1 MDNKNKFVFE
11 KFEDFVQFLEENV
24 INEAQ
29 SFSSLAELQT
39 FLGSNGMDKDGKTAL
54 SSIEELAKK
63 SAILPGGFEKDTFKT
78 FAKTVNALSIPDV
91 TEIYSISVSVSN
103 LEYRNVLGG
112 TVVTETGQR
121 VNIADI
127 FTDVNKKNL
136 DTTYKVPILSKDKK
150 EFVSNKDGDKEFVQ
164 GTGALRQFVLIGNPG
179 KIDFKKWKGSD
190 PVKNPATGSGAPG
203 EPSMAPATKKSKA
216 DIKRVEWVFL
226 LYYPTDILPG
236 QGESFQST
244 ELVETV
250 RPVSTTSTKLQP
262 IVIQDNNVLF
272 DLNKSDL
279 KEMGKAAIL
288 NALSGVATAKSIEV
302 TGGASKEG
310 DRGRNEILCKERA
323 QAVADFLKSGAFKNA
338 EVTVSDVAD
347 IQPADSK
354 DPLEIWRRVTLNID
368 GQSLVTKKE
377 TGEEKVVMA
386 SNLSKKM
393 DLLKFREVRIGIT
406 GEIL

>member
-24 INEAQ
+24 INENQ

-39 FLGSNGMDKDGKTAL
+39 FLGSNGMDTRGKTAL

-63 SAILPGGFEKDTFKT
+63 SAILPGGFKKDAFTT
-78 FAKTVNALSIPDV
+78 FAKTVNELSIPDV
-91 TEIYSISVSVSN
+91 TEITAINVVVDE
-103 LEYRNVLGG
+103 LEYGNVLGG

-150 EFVSNKDGDKEFVQ
+150 EFISNKDGDKEFYQ
-164 GTGALRQFVLIGNPG
+164 GTGALRQFVLITNPG
-179 KIDFKKWKGSD
+179 KIDFKKWTGSD
-190 PVKNPATGSGAPG
+190 PVKNLQGSNSNNVTPT
-203 EPSMAPATKKSKA
+203 SKKTRSA
-216 DIKRVEWVFL
+216 YGFTWSFF
-226 LYYPTDILPG
+226 LYYPTAIQPG
-236 QGESFQST
+236 KGESFQST

-262 IVIQDNNVLF
+262 IVIQDDNVLF

-288 NALSGVATAKSIEV
+288 NALSGVATAKSIEI

-393 DLLKFREVRIGIT
+393 DLMKFTEVRID
-406 GEIL
+406 ILGKIL